1 ILVHEAAHA
10 LVGDR
15 LGRTTD
21 RVSIYPLGGVAEDYN
36 DPGTPVR
43 DATIA
48 IAGPVASAL
57 LALPLVIIWALL
69 PHHTSMLSRDISF
82 LAAINLILAIANLL
96 PGYPLDGGRIFRAFV
111 WYLHDNFEVGT
122 RAAVAYGQV
131 ISTFGL
137 AVGLVIIGTRNSW
150 SAAGLWV
157 ILAAWAVTRVGRQ
170 EITRCMLISVGSTLT
185 AGEAVRGLNPHVRAE
200 QSLDDVLE
208 VLLAEMRSGPA
219 LVTSGADVI

>member
-1 ILVHEAAHA
+1 SWLVAIAFTLGLTAFQLAPNHEIDNRTVVWYINAFVLVLAAISAILFHEAAHA

-36 DPGTPVR
+36 DPGTPAR

-69 PHHTSMLSRDISF
+69 PHHTSMLSRDIFF

-111 WYLHDNFEVGT
+111 
-122 RAAVAYGQV
+122 
-131 ISTFGL
+131 
-137 AVGLVIIGTRNSW
+137 
-150 SAAGLWV
+150 
-157 ILAAWAVTRVGRQ
+157 
-170 EITRCMLISVGSTLT
+170 
-185 AGEAVRGLNPHVRAE
+185 
-200 QSLDDVLE
+200 
-208 VLLAEMRSGPA
+208 
-219 LVTSGADVI
+219 